1 MKKLLKMT
9 LLALALTPAIALAQQ
24 QFSSPEQA
32 ASALAEAIGR
42 HDESALNGLLGDCPV
57 CAIARKQIDKGS
69 ER

>member
-32 ASALAEAIGR
+32 ASALAEAIDAGA
-42 HDESALNGLLGDCPV
+42 EGLGLAPMRLLKP
-57 CAIARKQIDKGS
+57 AR
-69 ER
+69 